1 MLPESPMSI
10 RIRAVALLVTLAVL
24 HTASAEPVRIRPE
37 RELLIT
43 NSAVV
48 DDARAKYPGPW
59 SFGGLIDE
67 MVGQENAGA
76 CVHAW
81 LESWAVAQNVNG
93 FHVPPRP
100 GILTKLV
107 EPWQKKDGFDPKS
120 GKQWIPKLENAPF
133 RLIGIVN
140 RMDLCAAQLADVV
153 GHTREQWK
161 TAGKQPLFEAL
172 LDRATSSPGGGTRK
186 ITVPALAVLNLAAFE
201 QKFRNEPRFPNN
213 RPPSRSFGP
222 YGFRAPNDE
231 LQFGEGRLIFGAVDE
246 KGQPLPGDWTLIFE
260 YKLQGEGEPKK
271 KPASDPSSNSKEL
284 PKDDLER
291 ATHRRTLREWT
302 SLWHALGGLEPG
314 TEAYALKLE
323 KITRIFTHRIAPNDE
338 IPIGQVRS
346 SEAAFGAGREF
357 RQFRLVQGKLALE
370 PLAQTP
376 APEFAKKDGPETRV
390 LAEFLR
396 EGSALIRSGI
406 HVVPQSLKL
415 RNEVIPVLGGNA
427 IIPAD
432 KPDFRWDLH
441 NGVAGPVRRIFSLNT
456 CTGCH
461 AGETACTGLHVSPR
475 AEGGAAVLS
484 SFLRMDGIPL
494 HTYDKVSAQKVAFNE
509 MGERAEIFAALMDRT
524 DRKRMDDLRN
534 VLRERIGRSH

>member
-1 MLPESPMSI
+1 MSI
-10 RIRAVALLVTLAVL
+10 RTRAAVLLVTLAVS

-59 SFGGLIDE
+59 SFGGLVNE
-67 MVGQENAGA
+67 LVGEDKAPA
-76 CVHAW
+76 CMRAW
-81 LESWAVAQNVNG
+81 LETWVVGQNVNG
-93 FHVPPRP
+93 FDVPARP
-100 GILTKLV
+100 GIMAKV
-107 EPWQKKDGFDPKS
+107 IEPWQKRDGFDPKS
-120 GKQWIPKLENAPF
+120 GKPWMPKIENAPF
-133 RLIGIVN
+133 RLLGIVN

-161 TAGKQPLFEAL
+161 TAGKQALFDAL
-172 LDRATSSPGGGTRK
+172 LDRATSSPGTGPGAPHPK

-201 QKFRNEPRFPNN
+201 QKLRIEPRFQNN
-213 RPPSRSFGP
+213 RQSSRSFGP
-222 YGFRAPNDE
+222 YGAMHDE
-231 LQFGEGRLIFGAVDE
+231 LQFGEGRFIFGAVDE
-246 KGQPLPGDWTLIFE
+246 QGQPLPGDWTVIFE
-260 YKLQGEGEPKK
+260 YKLPGEGEPKK
-271 KPASDPSSNSKEL
+271 KPASAPDADAKEL
-284 PKDDLER
+284 PKADLER
-291 ATHRRTLREWT
+291 ATHTRTLSEWT
-302 SLWHALGGLEPG
+302 AMWHALGGLEPG
-314 TEAYALKLE
+314 TEAYAVKLE
-323 KITRIFTHRIAPNDE
+323 KITRIFTHRFPLNDK
-338 IPIGQVRS
+338 IPIGQVRT

-357 RQFRLVQGKLALE
+357 RQFSLKDDQLVLE

-406 HVVPQSLKL
+406 HIVPQSLKL

-432 KPDFRWDLH
+432 KPDFRWDMH

-475 AEGGAAVLS
+475 ADGGAAVLS